1 MKGDQL
7 VTYAIASADR
17 FEPIPELDVDKVEV
31 AKLTCCGFFRRK
43 EKKKKV
49 AQNQLGRQNEQG
61 HTIPGGKW
69 NPPIDGVE
77 LRFDSSLLE
86 DDDDDNPS

>member
-43 EKKKKV
+43 EKKKKKSGSKSV
-49 AQNQLGRQNEQG
+49 RTAE
-61 HTIPGGKW
+61 
-69 NPPIDGVE
+69 
-77 LRFDSSLLE
+77 
-86 DDDDDNPS
+86 